1 MGDWGVGSPS
11 CLLLDH
17 WALLVQP
24 IFDETPYLVGSA
36 AASSTWRDVDVRVIM
51 DDEKFD
57 AWFGDS
63 RATCNVNGAKWSG
76 LMTAISLWGQK
87 VTGLPI
93 DFQVQR
99 RSRVSETDWK
109 KPRHP
114 LGIFAM
120 EGDLVV
126 VRSPRV
132 APREAELDGARSA
145 EFHNTTTPESATSRH
160 TTEVR

>member
-1 MGDWGVGSPS
+1 MGSWGVGSPN

-36 AASSTWRDVDVRVIM
+36 TVSSSWRDVDVRVVM

-63 RATCNVNGAKWSG
+63 YAVANLHGAKWSA
-76 LMTAISLWGQK
+76 LMTAISVWGQK

-99 RSRVSETDWK
+99 RSKIAEADWEK
-109 KPRHP
+109 ARHP
-114 LGIFAM
+114 LGIFAV
-120 EGDLVV
+120 EGELVTC
-126 VRSPRV
+126 RITR
-132 APREAELDGARSA
+132 REQL
-145 EFHNTTTPESATSRH
+145 
-160 TTEVR
+160 